1 MFKLVK
7 FAIIFIVVIIAFFI
21 YIIMGLGQGNSIVN
35 NNDSFESNDHDN
47 SQLTYE
53 FCSYV
58 EEIKAHVADYV
69 SVEGRSDHLDFLRK
83 FETPVERKNRV
94 AHMMYDGI
102 KNDSFYVESLF
113 DHGYDEFI
121 KNANHYNE
129 LYLTSFPVKDCVDN
143 VENNGLQPLVDK
155 FSQG

>member
-1 MFKLVK
+1 MVKLVK
-7 FAIIFIVVIIAFFI
+7 WFIIAIAIIVVFII
-21 YIIMGLGQGNSIVN
+21 YIIMGLGQGNASVN
-35 NNDSFESNDHDN
+35 SNDYN
-47 SQLTYE
+47 SQQLTYE

-69 SVEGRSDHLDFLRK
+69 SVEGGSKHMEFLK
-83 FETPVERKNRV
+83 LFKTPVERKNRV

-102 KNDSFYVESLF
+102 KNGNLDVDYLF

-129 LYLTSFPVKDCVDN
+129 LYLTSFPVKDCVKN
-143 VENNGLQPLVDK
+143 VENRNLQSLVDK
-155 FSQG
+155 FSRG